1 MRKQQTYVKIGE
13 QLDLVR
19 SAVCSCLVR
28 AAIKVTYFFLYNSKL
43 PTLFTSCANFSP
55 LCSVQ

>member
-28 AAIKVTYFFLYNSKL
+28 AAIKVTYFSLIQFKW
-43 PTLFTSCANFSP
+43 
-55 LCSVQ
+55 